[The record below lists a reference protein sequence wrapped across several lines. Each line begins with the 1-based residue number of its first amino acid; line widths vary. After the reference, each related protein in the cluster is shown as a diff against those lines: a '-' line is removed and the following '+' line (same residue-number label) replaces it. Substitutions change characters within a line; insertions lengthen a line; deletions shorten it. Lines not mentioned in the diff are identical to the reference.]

1 MSKPSDPVIGREI
14 WPVFVYCN
22 KHIDAPL
29 AKAGDEG
36 LTAAEAANLMPHMQ
50 HTIELIDR
58 ALTEPNTRGY
68 PRKDLA
74 RMKSWLITMHANF
87 QEQLR

>member
-58 ALTEPNTRGY
+58 ALTERETSGY
-68 PRKDLA
+68 PRKELIT
-74 RMKSWLITMHANF
+74 MKTRLITMHANF